1 MIAWA
6 NTFGVNDLVHPF
18 QIIASFVYF
27 GHWKGLRNKPE
38 KKNLEATNRLPLQPR
53 LTVIIVSSWTLEHE
67 NLKEKTLYLLQEPTY
82 RKHIDLLIRFRFL
95 ASTSFLNRDILLTR
109 IPFPYINL
117 DKLVLEKLKG
127 KGNIP
132 MI

>member
-38 KKNLEATNRLPLQPR
+38 KKK
-53 LTVIIVSSWTLEHE
+53 I
-67 NLKEKTLYLLQEPTY
+67 LKQRTGYHFNQ
-82 RKHIDLLIRFRFL
+82 DWQ
-95 ASTSFLNRDILLTR
+95 
-109 IPFPYINL
+109 
-117 DKLVLEKLKG
+117 
-127 KGNIP
+127 
-132 MI
+132 